1 MSAKRILLVED
12 EAGLVLTLTD
22 RLEMHGVRFYRLKHD
37 TTIRISTWKLPRR
50 ISNPRIS
57 SY

>member
-22 RLEMHGVRFYRLKHD
+22 RLEMHGYAVESAADGSAGLENAM
-37 TTIRISTWKLPRR
+37 S
-50 ISNPRIS
+50 
-57 SY
+57 